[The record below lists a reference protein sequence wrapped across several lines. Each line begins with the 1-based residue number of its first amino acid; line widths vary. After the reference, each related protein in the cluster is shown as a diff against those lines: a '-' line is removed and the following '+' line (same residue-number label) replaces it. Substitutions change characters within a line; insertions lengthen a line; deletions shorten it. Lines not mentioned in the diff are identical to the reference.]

1 MKNDM
6 KKRIHSA
13 HLVLVLLMALWCGT
27 CFETKES
34 QRQME
39 QTEASQSGSGAG
51 NAAEVKRKLM

>member
-34 QRQME
+34 QRQMHLKVGLV
-39 QTEASQSGSGAG
+39 QAMQL
-51 NAAEVKRKLM
+51 K